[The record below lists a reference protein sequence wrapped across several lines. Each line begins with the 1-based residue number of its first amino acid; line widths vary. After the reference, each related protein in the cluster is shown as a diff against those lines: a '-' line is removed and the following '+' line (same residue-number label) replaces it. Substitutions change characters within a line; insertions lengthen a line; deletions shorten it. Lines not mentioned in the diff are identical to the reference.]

1 MIKHNLKEISEL
13 IDLNTNILRGCRESK
28 IKIECFLLMSGCP
41 DGYSEG
47 TSYLDADC
55 IHGTR
60 KEYHVDDY
68 QRLVEELSRLDSMI
82 ILQEDILNNLNNI
95 RNTLVERVKG
105 LKGLEYKV
113 GIKYYLEGKSL
124 KEIADELGYS
134 YDYIKEI
141 NSRI

>member
-13 IDLNTNILRGCRESK
+13 IDLNINILNGCRESK
-28 IKIECFLLMSGCP
+28 IKIECFLLMSSCP

-47 TSYLDADC
+47 ISYLDADC
-55 IHGTR
+55 IHGSR

-68 QRLVEELSRLDSMI
+68 QRLMEEMSRLDSMI

-124 KEIADELGYS
+124 KEIADDLGYS
-134 YDYIKEI
+134 YDYMKEI